1 MLPVISSRIGPGPA
15 SPGRMAWSS
24 PSRRY
29 QERMTNRS
37 SRAWVRTK
45 NTVGPAARL
54 SRTIDSDP
62 PSAACLVTASG

>member
-1 MLPVISSRIGPGPA
+1 MLPVMSSRIGPGPG
-15 SPGRMAWSS
+15 SPGLMAWSS
-24 PSRRY
+24 PSWRY

-45 NTVGPAARL
+45 NIGGPAVRL

-62 PSAACLVTASG
+62 PSAACRVTASG